1 MSVFVPSD
9 WKLTDKLRQYA
20 RDKRLT
26 DATIDDQEE
35 AFRLCQFNRNIKDF
49 DRAWQRWIRSAIE
62 WGKVQ
67 PAFEPTY
74 QTVTE
79 LSPEQRKEDAA
90 KAVAQMDKYRRRS

>member
-1 MSVFVPSD
+1 MSVFVPDD

-35 AFRLCQFNRNIKDF
+35 AFRLCQFNRSIKDF

-67 PAFEPTY
+67 PTFEAAYTP
-74 QTVTE
+74 VAE
-79 LSPEQRKEDAA
+79 LAPEERKEDAA
-90 KAVAQMDKYRRRS
+90 KAVAQMDKYRRRG